1 MIDARDN
8 DTSVK
13 TLPAE
18 IPGEVRFLWSWLVT
32 DRLMNNITIILNKRK
47 ERKMHL
53 KDFEEHM
60 TLILNGHEILA
71 EDVDMSKKLECIE
84 LGRRSYQVC
93 REYFKDE
100 GNNLHRWLIGQ
111 PTVVKHPVTGDYME
125 LIIEEGFEALH
136 NLLEFCKLQN
146 SGLTYDTEYFDALLM
161 LIRSNDAHL
170 YQSE

>member
-1 MIDARDN
+1 
-8 DTSVK
+8 
-13 TLPAE
+13 
-18 IPGEVRFLWSWLVT
+18 
-32 DRLMNNITIILNKRK
+32 
-47 ERKMHL
+47 MHL

-60 TLILNGHEILA
+60 TLILDGHEILR

-100 GNNLHRWLIGQ
+100 GNNLHRWLVGQ

-146 SGLTYDTEYFDALLM
+146 SGLIYDTEYFAPAERQGEARQARKRLENNIDNRKQLFRGVRDNLRG
-161 LIRSNDAHL
+161 LIS
-170 YQSE
+170 